1 MDVTTAL
8 FFLFSA
14 VLLFAAFRVIT
25 ARNPVYAALYL
36 VLTFFQASAIWL
48 MLSAEFLAITLVL
61 VYVGAVMVLF
71 LFVVMMLDINVDTLR
86 QGFWKHFP
94 LAAGFGVLIALEMS
108 AVLLGGFRTTEIA
121 PVATAQVAT
130 AHTTASASTSV
141 TAPALTSAS
150 EAASGTTATE
160 PASVASTVTSAS
172 SVLVASNKIA
182 SVAPAASSA
191 TVSNTRALGILL
203 YTEYL
208 YPLEIAA
215 VILLVAIISAI
226 ALTLRGRKD
235 SRYVNPAHQVR
246 VKAKDRL
253 SVVQVSST
261 LPASMRPAPA
271 AETVTE
277 EAKS

>member
-108 AVLLGGFRTTEIA
+108 AVLLGGFRATE
-121 PVATAQVAT
+121 VSSTAKANNNQPAIV
-130 AHTTASASTSV
+130 ASA
-141 TAPALTSAS
+141 PASAHV
-150 EAASGTTATE
+150 AAS
-160 PASVASTVTSAS
+160 ST
-172 SVLVASNKIA
+172 LVASATAID
-182 SVAPAASSA
+182 AASSTTSVA
-191 TVSNTRALGILL
+191 VAAANHSAHTSSAPMSNTRALGILL

-208 YPLEIAA
+208 FPLEIAA